1 MIIVAGKNGLLGKE
15 CIRQLSGKY
24 SIYAINRGEELPLNK
39 DVLINC
45 AGYVS
50 FGSITNQSEEEV
62 DKMLDANIKYAWKL
76 SKDFINNGGKH
87 IIHIGSTRSISVAP
101 KKSMYS
107 ATKHALL
114 ALSRSINIDYEDVNS
129 SIICPGSFSNKDTIQ
144 NVIDAIEFVI
154 SHPNVQEIILDG
166 QI

>member
-1 MIIVAGKNGLLGKE
+1 
-15 CIRQLSGKY
+15 
-24 SIYAINRGEELPLNK
+24 
-39 DVLINC
+39 
-45 AGYVS
+45 
-50 FGSITNQSEEEV
+50 
-62 DKMLDANIKYAWKL
+62 
-76 SKDFINNGGKH
+76 
-87 IIHIGSTRSISVAP
+87 
-101 KKSMYS
+101 MYS